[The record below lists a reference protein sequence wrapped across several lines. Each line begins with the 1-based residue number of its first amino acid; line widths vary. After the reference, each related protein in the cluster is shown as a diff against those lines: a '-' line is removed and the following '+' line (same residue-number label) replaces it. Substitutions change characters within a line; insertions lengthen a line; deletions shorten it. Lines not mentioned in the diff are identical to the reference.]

1 MQLLLVRSLWA
12 APAVGL
18 TSGTLKHTRAPS
30 HAQRALSAAC
40 NTDHALCRVQRLC
53 GAGFTCSPQSCKV
66 VHEGPS
72 SSSTCNIPHCI
83 IKAIQ
88 TTRGVFGNACLPQGS
103 ARLDALV
110 SLSWPRVRVCVIV
123 SPPPAAH
130 SSQPA
135 PPSIWL
141 LPAVCGKMGD
151 AAFLCNYDRL
161 APLYNDFDSR
171 GLLPSSLAPAGALQY
186 PKNFISALRIS
197 IMWQTCFPSTCALD
211 LFVESPW
218 TSAQFT
224 TSMAAL
230 ITPR

>member
-66 VHEGPS
+66 VHEGSS

-110 SLSWPRVRVCVIV
+110 SLSWPRVRVCVNV
-123 SPPPAAH
+123 AASISLFNRASCIGFRPSGANNQYVISRTD
-130 SSQPA
+130 SSHTDPFL
-135 PPSIWL
+135 PL
-141 LPAVCGKMGD
+141 LHQQTAMRLLHVNSLHH
-151 AAFLCNYDRL
+151 FLQIFL
-161 APLYNDFDSR
+161 
-171 GLLPSSLAPAGALQY
+171 
-186 PKNFISALRIS
+186 
-197 IMWQTCFPSTCALD
+197 
-211 LFVESPW
+211 
-218 TSAQFT
+218 
-224 TSMAAL
+224 
-230 ITPR
+230 